1 MPPRRPEPV
10 DEPPDAPE
18 LPDGP
23 ITDGEVIGGIRRMA
37 HGDTADTTRLRAW
50 ELLGRAIGLFK
61 DSPSDGGAPV
71 VRLTPPL
78 DQPSAAQSQEA
89 IDDVD

>member
-1 MPPRRPEPV
+1 MPPRRPEPASDH
-10 DEPPDAPE
+10 DEHGDV
-18 LPDGP
+18 PDGP

-61 DSPSDGGAPV
+61 DSPSEGGAPV

-78 DQPSAAQSQEA
+78 DQPAEAQGQEA
-89 IDDVD
+89 SDDDA